1 MKLTSTLAGLALS
14 LLAALPAQAQ
24 LSVQVTDTLLM
35 TDPNPTD
42 LPSAHA
48 VLTNIGSTTAR
59 VVVYRTIESLPSG
72 QSTYFCFSVGCYAP
86 NTDRSQDTLTLAAG
100 ADDHSFTAYLN
111 PSGIEGVSSVRYD
124 FVDVSTGNTA
134 RVRFRFNSAVTSV
147 REAAA
152 LRSLVAGAL
161 PATGTL
167 RLHGGAGV
175 SVRLQDMTG
184 RVVRTAQL
192 ANRSSEMDIH
202 GLPAGTYTLSASDG
216 RSVRVAIQ

>member
-14 LLAALPAQAQ
+14 FLAALPAQAQ
-24 LSVQVTDTLLM
+24 LSVSVTDSVLV

-48 VLTNIGSTTAR
+48 VLVNTGSNTAR

-72 QSTYFCFSVGCYAP
+72 QSTYFCFSVGCYSPMA
-86 NTDRSQDTLTLAAG
+86 NQSMDTLNLAAG
-100 ADDHSFTAYLN
+100 ADDHSFAAYLN
-111 PSGIEGVSSVRYD
+111 PSGVEGVATVRYD
-124 FVDVSTGNTA
+124 FVDLNSGSTA
-134 RVRFRFNSAVTSV
+134 RVRFTFNSTVASV

-152 LRSLVAGAL
+152 LRSLISGAL
-161 PATGTL
+161 PATGSL
-167 RLHGGAGV
+167 RLQAGVGV

-184 RVVRTAQL
+184 RTVRTAQL
-192 ANRSSEMDIH
+192 SSHSSEMDIR
-202 GLPAGTYTLSASDG
+202 GLAAGTYTLSASDG